1 MEGAEVSKL
10 LANKWKSLPKEEQ
23 VKWYTEAER
32 LKKLHQAQFPNY
44 KYNPKSKPKKLSMKQ
59 SVAKLDPALVPL
71 AAQRPLIA
79 PAPGPPAAILTPA
92 GGESSEFS
100 ISIPETGDISIHNI
114 TTNQDIIIPSTTQ
127 GGQEFI
133 GVPHPGQEFLGL
145 PQLTPL
151 DTDSNVGLPIIITTT
166 ANNDENTEVIELSSP
181 IPPPIVELD

>member
-1 MEGAEVSKL
+1 MSKL
-10 LANKWKSLPKEEQ
+10 LADKWKSLPNEEQ

-71 AAQRPLIA
+71 ATQRPLIA
-79 PAPGPPAAILTPA
+79 PAPGPAAILTPT
-92 GGESSEFS
+92 GGESNEFS
-100 ISIPETGDISIHNI
+100 ISIPESGQGDISIHNI

-127 GGQEFI
+127 GQDFI

-166 ANNDENTEVIELSSP
+166 ANDENSEVIELTSP
-181 IPPPIVELD
+181 IPPPVVELD